1 MHVLLSLAQDPTGD
15 LGLAFYGHATEAAR
29 RADSDPRDH
38 SHGGGEKPR
47 SFSARAAESAA
58 AKLLLNS
65 DYFCTAKSELEF
77 GFERI
82 GLARIQA
89 RVHPGQHK
97 FGAGDAKSGNDLRTN
112 DTVP

>member
-77 GFERI
+77 GFEGI

-89 RVHPGQHK
+89 RVHTGKHK